1 MKKLYRN
8 KTDCKIAGICSGIGD
23 YFKIDPVII
32 RLVFIFGLFL
42 GGGLIVYIIGWIII
56 PINVAPYEETIIK

>member
-1 MKKLYRN
+1 MQKLYRN
-8 KTDCKIAGICSGIGD
+8 NTDSKIAGVCSGMGD

-32 RLVFIFGLFL
+32 RLVFLLGLFL

-56 PINVAPYEETIIK
+56 PLKD